1 MSKNSVRTQPT
12 GTPDAVRRSVLPGG
26 LRVVTEQVPGVRSV
40 SVGLWVGVG
49 SRDEKPSVAGAAHF
63 LEHLLFKATPTRTA
77 ASIAQDMDA
86 VGGELNAFTSKE
98 HTCFYAHVL
107 DEHADMAIDM
117 LADVVLRGR
126 CATSDVDTERDVVLE
141 EIAMR
146 DDDHEDLLA
155 DAFMTAM
162 FGDHPIG
169 RPVIGSAESITAM
182 SRRQIHSFH
191 TRRYTPD
198 TMVLAVAGNI
208 THAAVLAQVRAS
220 FGAHL
225 RQGTPAAGVR
235 ASGTAP
241 RSRAGLEFI
250 HRDTEQTHLLF
261 GMPSPGVG
269 HPDRFALSVLNAAIG
284 GGLSSRLFQQ
294 IREERGLA
302 YSVYS
307 SVDSFSDVGTF
318 SVYAGCSPDRVADV
332 ADVAMG
338 ILGDVAENG
347 ISDAECARA
356 QGALRGSLLLGLE
369 DTQSRMHRL
378 GSAEL
383 DFGRRRP
390 VSRSL
395 SQIEAVRPAQ
405 VRAVARRVLGQRPAV
420 AVVGPYRRA
429 RDLPRS
435 VRGLTGV

>member
-1 MSKNSVRTQPT
+1 M
-12 GTPDAVRRSVLPGG
+12 
-26 LRVVTEQVPGVRSV
+26 
-40 SVGLWVGVG
+40 WVGVG

-77 ASIAQDMDA
+77 VSIAQDMDA

-107 DEHADMAIDM
+107 DENADMAIDM

-126 CATSDVDTERDVVLE
+126 CASADVDTERDVVLE

-191 TRRYTPD
+191 SRRYTPD
-198 TMVLAVAGNI
+198 TMVLAVAGNM
-208 THAAVLAQVRAS
+208 THAAVLRQVRNS
-220 FGAHL
+220 FGTHL
-225 RQGTPAAGVR
+225 REGVPVAGVR
-235 ASGTAP
+235 GAVSTP
-241 RSRAGLEFI
+241 RTLTGLEFI
-250 HRDTEQTHLLF
+250 HRETEQTHLLF
-261 GMPSPGVG
+261 GMPTPGVG
-269 HPDRFALSVLNAAIG
+269 DSDRYALSVLNAAVG

-302 YSVYS
+302 YAVYS
-307 SVDSFSDVGTF
+307 TLDTFSDVGTF
-318 SVYAGCSPDRVADV
+318 SIYAGCSPDRVADV
-332 ADVAMG
+332 AEVALGVLRDVA
-338 ILGDVAENG
+338 DNG
-347 ISDAECARA
+347 ITDPECTRA
-356 QGALRGSLLLGLE
+356 KGALRGSLLLGLE

-378 GSAEL
+378 GSTEL
-383 DFGRRRP
+383 DHGRARP
-390 VSRSL
+390 LSRSL
-395 SQIEAVRPAQ
+395 AEIEAVRPGHVA
-405 VRAVARRVLGQRPAV
+405 AVARRVLTPRPAV

-435 VRGLTGV
+435 IRALTTD

>member
-1 MSKNSVRTQPT
+1 MNNTTPTQPT
-12 GTPDAVRRSVLPGG
+12 GTRDSVRRSVLPGG
-26 LRVVTEQVPGVRSV
+26 LRVVTEHIPGVRSA
-40 SVGLWVGVG
+40 SIGLWVGVG

-77 ASIAQDMDA
+77 SSIAQDMDA
-86 VGGELNAFTSKE
+86 IGGELNAFTSKE

-117 LADVVLRGR
+117 VADVVLRGR
-126 CATSDVDTERDVVLE
+126 CTSDDVDTERDVVLE

-155 DAFMTAM
+155 DAFMTAT

-169 RPVIGSAESITAM
+169 RPVIGSAESIAAM
-182 SRRQIHSFH
+182 SRRQIQSFH

-198 TMVLAVAGNI
+198 KMVLAVAGNVA
-208 THAAVLAQVRAS
+208 HRDVLAQVRES

-225 RQGTPAAGVR
+225 QQGVSATPPR
-235 ASGTAP
+235 RSGQRPPT
-241 RSRAGLEFI
+241 RAGLEVI
-250 HRDTEQTHLLF
+250 HRDSEQTHLML
-261 GMPSPGVG
+261 GVPTAG
-269 HPDRFALSVLNAAIG
+269 LADDDRWALSVLNAAIG

-307 SVDSFSDVGTF
+307 GVDSFSDVGTF
-318 SVYAGCSPDRVADV
+318 SVYAGCNPDRLADV
-332 ADVAMG
+332 TSVAVEILRDVAT
-338 ILGDVAENG
+338 NG
-347 ISDAECARA
+347 ITDAECARA
-356 QGALRGSLLLGLE
+356 KGALRGSLLLGLE
-369 DTQSRMHRL
+369 DTQSRMHRI

-390 VSRSL
+390 VARSL
-395 SQIEAVRPAQ
+395 RQIESVRTRQ
-405 VRAVARRVLGQRPAV
+405 VSALASRLLGAAPAV
-420 AVVGPYRRA
+420 AVVGPYRRT
-429 RDLPRS
+429 RDLPAS
-435 VRGLTGV
+435 VRALTR